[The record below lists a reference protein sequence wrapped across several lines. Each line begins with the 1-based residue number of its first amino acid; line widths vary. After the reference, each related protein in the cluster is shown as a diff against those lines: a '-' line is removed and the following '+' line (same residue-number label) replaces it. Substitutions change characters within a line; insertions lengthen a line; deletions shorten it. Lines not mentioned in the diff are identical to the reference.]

1 MMINQLPATGSV
13 VGTDEF
19 ALDKSGTTYKGKI
32 NDIVALGPQPTSA
45 TPLMDG
51 TAAVGTSDD
60 YARADHVHPT
70 DTGIIALIPAASNAT
85 PQALGTAAA
94 GSSGDY
100 SRADHVHPKLTLYNK
115 LFTATTDVTG
125 NAVLGVDFNNRL
137 IVNVQTSNSLIIW
150 QLGVASGSTQK
161 MLHFSSYTGAALA
174 STAVT
179 FRVYWLDPTEFAS
192 SEVT

>member
-32 NDIVALGPQPTSA
+32 SDIVALGPKPTSA
-45 TPLMDG
+45 TPQMDG
-51 TAAVGTSDD
+51 TAAVGSSTD

-70 DTGIIALIPAASNAT
+70 DTNITALIPAASDAT
-85 PQALGTAAA
+85 PQALGTADA
-94 GSSGDY
+94 GTSDDY

-115 LFTATTDVTG
+115 LISGTTDGTG
-125 NAVLGVDFNNRL
+125 NLVLGADFNDRL
-137 IVNVQTSNSLIIW
+137 IVNVQTTNALVVW
-150 QLGVASGSTQK
+150 GLGVAASNSVK
-161 MLHFSSYTGAALA
+161 MLHFWDYQGATLA

-179 FRVYWLDPTEFAS
+179 VRVYWLDPNDFTAQTVS
-192 SEVT
+192 